1 MRVGVVDVGRVFR
14 CNTSPLNPPKGE
26 FDYVLFINSRSV
38 NCSFTPY
45 DFRIS
50 DCFLENNFHS
60 SPLYWR
66 GAGGEACSPLYWRGV
81 GGEAL
86 SPQII
91 PKAQLLKS
99 FPLLVQNIVM
109 FFIFFHDRFSY
120 IIKNEIVFRFNI
132 SKAIV
137 ERKIG
142 P

>member
-1 MRVGVVDVGRVFR
+1 MRVGAVDVGRVFR

-26 FDYVLFINSRSV
+26 IDYVLFINSRSV
-38 NCSFTPY
+38 NCSFTLY

-66 GAGGEACSPLYWRGV
+66 GAR
-81 GGEAL
+81 AL

-99 FPLLVQNIVM
+99 FPPFVQNIVM

-120 IIKNEIVFRFNI
+120 IIKNEIVIRFDI

-142 P
+142 PSF